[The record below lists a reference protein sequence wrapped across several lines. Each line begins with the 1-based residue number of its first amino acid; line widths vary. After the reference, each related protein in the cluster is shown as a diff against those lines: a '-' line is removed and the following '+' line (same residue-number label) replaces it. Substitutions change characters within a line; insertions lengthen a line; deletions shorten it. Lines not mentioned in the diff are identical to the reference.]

1 MTWSP
6 GTLTE
11 VPVMRPT
18 SSASWV
24 QTQDDLQSSLM
35 SPLEVWGIVSCYSV
49 HLWECEGLS
58 GASFQAYLL
67 EHFPWSWPHLFLCS
81 RLSLAPCT
89 FQGYSQRYSSNSAA
103 LRFPNPTL
111 DIPLILPSLFMCLR
125 RVEVELVGNSRQAP
139 ASLVHSLHLFL
150 FFVFSPFLLVTC
162 YFLLRWEEINCFI
175 HGAFFLAF

>member
-1 MTWSP
+1 MTWFP
-6 GTLTE
+6 GTLTK

-49 HLWECEGLS
+49 HLWECEELC

-67 EHFPWSWPHLFLCS
+67 EHFPWSWPI
-81 RLSLAPCT
+81 
-89 FQGYSQRYSSNSAA
+89 SSCA
-103 LRFPNPTL
+103 LGCPWPHAHFRDILRGTAVTLLLWFPNPTL

-150 FFVFSPFLLVTC
+150 FFVFSPFLLVTR